1 MISGVEVLI
10 ALFPDSSPINY
21 LARFDMYT
29 QFFSALTMD
38 CLMDTT
44 SIVIAR
50 VIHSAPTVTERGGKP
65 LKTEAIMK
73 MHGMDPN
80 HAAYKGKLRKFS

>member
-1 MISGVEVLI
+1 MISGVEVFI
-10 ALFPDSSPINY
+10 ALIPDTSPINY

-44 SIVIAR
+44 SVVIAR
-50 VIHSAPTVTERGGKP
+50 VIHSAELQGKP

-73 MHGMDPN
+73 MHGMDPD